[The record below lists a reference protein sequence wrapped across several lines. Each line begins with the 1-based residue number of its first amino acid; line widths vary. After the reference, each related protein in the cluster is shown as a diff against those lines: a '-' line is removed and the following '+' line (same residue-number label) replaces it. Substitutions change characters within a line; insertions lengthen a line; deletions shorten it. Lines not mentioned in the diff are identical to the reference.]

1 MALATARTFGG
12 IGSIMILLFVLQP
25 WGTLL
30 AIVGWVLVLIAV
42 NNIADVVGD
51 RSILRNA
58 MIAVVLAIV
67 GIAVGVLHFAKLNGW
82 ITSSGLGSL
91 RNLNSTSFTSGHV
104 TGLGGLVVGAV
115 IGLVLIWV
123 FLLPSAVF
131 LRRSFSKIASRLNVK
146 MFATAALLYLVGA
159 GLTIVAIGF
168 VVLFVADL
176 LMVVAFF
183 SMPDDT
189 SLEPPPRPM
198 VIPPPPPP
206 VLSLP

>member
-1 MALATARTFGG
+1 
-12 IGSIMILLFVLQP
+12 MILLFVFQP
-25 WGTLL
+25 WGTLV

-51 RSILRNA
+51 RSIFRNA
-58 MIAVVLAIV
+58 MVAAVLAIV
-67 GIAVGVLHFAKLNGW
+67 GIAVGVLVLLASVLHFAQLNGW
-82 ITSSGLGSL
+82 ITSSSLGSL
-91 RNLNSTSFTSGHV
+91 RNLNSTSFTSGHI
-104 TGLGGLVVGAV
+104 TGVGDLVVGAV
-115 IGLVLIWV
+115 IGFVLIWA
-123 FLLPSAVF
+123 FLLPSAIF
-131 LRRSFSKIASRLNVK
+131 LRRSFTKIASRLNVK

-159 GLTIVAIGF
+159 GLTIIAIGF

-198 VIPPPPPP
+198 GIPPPPPQVP
-206 VLSLP
+206 SAP

>member
-1 MALATARTFGG
+1 
-12 IGSIMILLFVLQP
+12 MILLFVFQP
-25 WGTLL
+25 FGTLL
-30 AIVGWVLVLIAV
+30 AIVGWILVLIAV

-51 RSILRNA
+51 RSILKNA
-58 MIAVVLAIV
+58 IIAVILAIV
-67 GIAVGVLHFAKLNGW
+67 GIAVGVLVLLSSVLHFANLNGW
-82 ITSSGLGSL
+82 VTSSGLGSL
-91 RNLNSTSFTSGHV
+91 RNLNSTSFSSGHI
-104 TGLGGLVVGAV
+104 TGLGGLVVGAA

-123 FLLPSAVF
+123 FLLPSAIF
-131 LRRSFSKIASRLNVK
+131 LRRSFTSVATRLNVK

-159 GLTIVAIGF
+159 GLTIVVVGF
-168 VVLFVADL
+168 VILLVADL

-206 VLSLP
+206 VPSVP